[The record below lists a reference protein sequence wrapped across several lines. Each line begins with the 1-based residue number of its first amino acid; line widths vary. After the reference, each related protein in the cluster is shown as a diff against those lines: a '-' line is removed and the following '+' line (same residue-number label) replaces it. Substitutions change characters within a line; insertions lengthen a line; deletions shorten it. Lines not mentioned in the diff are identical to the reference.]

1 MIDYLEDL
9 LEEETV
15 VELTGRPL
23 LPVGRRT
30 VPFREEEE
38 ASLRSGP
45 SSKKGTP
52 AEGAVG
58 QGRAQRTDAGRPSW
72 AEEAVPLRSAGVRL
86 LEGLRRAEL
95 AAGAILHQGSPVT
108 VTLPEENLP
117 GTGWDLERIDRAV
130 QRDARRYDGGF
141 FLY

>member
-9 LEEETV
+9 LEEEGA

-23 LPVGRRT
+23 FPVGRRT
-30 VPFREEEE
+30 VPLWEEEV
-38 ASLRSGP
+38 SLRSGP

-58 QGRAQRTDAGRPSW
+58 QGRDQRTDAGRPSW

-95 AAGAILHQGSPVT
+95 AAGAIRHQGGPVT
-108 VTLPEENLP
+108 VTLPEEGIP
-117 GTGWDLERIDRAV
+117 GKGLDLERIDRAV

>member
-9 LEEETV
+9 LEEEGA

-30 VPFREEEE
+30 VPLWEEEE
-38 ASLRSGP
+38 VSLRSGP

-58 QGRAQRTDAGRPSW
+58 QGKDQRTDAGRPSW

-86 LEGLRRAEL
+86 LDGLRRAGR
-95 AAGAILHQGSPVT
+95 AAGAIRYRGSPVT
-108 VTLPEENLP
+108 VALPEEGFP
-117 GTGWDLERIDRAV
+117 GTGVDLECIDRAV

>member
-9 LEEETV
+9 LEEEGA

-23 LPVGRRT
+23 FPVGRRT
-30 VPFREEEE
+30 VPLWEEEV
-38 ASLRSGP
+38 SLRSGA
-45 SSKKGTP
+45 SSRKGTP

-58 QGRAQRTDAGRPSW
+58 QGRDQRTDAGRPSW
-72 AEEAVPLRSAGVRL
+72 DEEAVPLRSAGVRL

-95 AAGAILHQGSPVT
+95 AAGAIRHQGNPVT
-108 VTLPEENLP
+108 VTLPEEGIP
-117 GTGWDLERIDRAV
+117 GKGLDLERIDRAV

-141 FLY
+141 SLY

>member
-9 LEEETV
+9 LEEEGA

-23 LPVGRRT
+23 FPVGRRT
-30 VPFREEEE
+30 APLWEEEE
-38 ASLRSGP
+38 VSLRAGP

-52 AEGAVG
+52 AEGAVD
-58 QGRAQRTDAGRPSW
+58 QGKDQWTDAGRPSW
-72 AEEAVPLRSAGVRL
+72 AEGAVPLRSAGVRL

-95 AAGAILHQGSPVT
+95 AAGAIRHQGNPVT
-108 VTLPEENLP
+108 VTLPEEGIP
-117 GTGWDLERIDRAV
+117 GGGLDLERIDRAV

-141 FLY
+141 PLY

>member
-9 LEEETV
+9 LEEEGA

-23 LPVGRRT
+23 FPVGRRT
-30 VPFREEEE
+30 VPLWEEEE
-38 ASLRSGP
+38 ISLRSGP
-45 SSKKGTP
+45 SSRKGTP

-58 QGRAQRTDAGRPSW
+58 QGRNQRTDAGRPSW

-95 AAGAILHQGSPVT
+95 AAGAVRHQGNPVT

-117 GTGWDLERIDRAV
+117 GTGWDLECIDRAV